1 MFVVREKDKVRP
13 ILNCQRINQF
23 IQCQHFKM
31 ESVPILRDL
40 IEAGDWMCKID
51 LKDAY
56 TMVPIHPES
65 RQYLFFPSPWYGL
78 PIQVSTLWHE
88 CCVESFLQTHEF
100 CDRIIKN
107 SRHSNSVLLRRYLS
121 ISKNEGR
128 NVQECSDDVN
138 SPEQARIHHQL
149 FQKQAYT
156 EEDTNF
162 LGFQFNTKTMTIS
175 VPTTK
180 MEKLTSRVK
189 QLLKSPT
196 KEIMPLVSKFDWKNY
211 CNDSSDGRCAPTCTA
226 SSKGP
231 SQEPTPTTT
240 ELGSSMPIVSRFTTG
255 TRMVTDDEFKTKWV
269 AHTHRQQQTGRIA
282 KARLHH
288 SRRCF
293 RLRLGNKF
301 GINKNPWLR

>member
-1 MFVVREKDKVRP
+1 MSFMMEPLTIQGIRTVYYLDDICLLARTKDEMYK
-13 ILNCQRINQF
+13 
-23 IQCQHFKM
+23 
-31 ESVPILRDL
+31 
-40 IEAGDWMCKID
+40 
-51 LKDAY
+51 
-56 TMVPIHPES
+56 
-65 RQYLFFPSPWYGL
+65 
-78 PIQVSTLWHE
+78 
-88 CCVESFLQTHEF
+88 
-100 CDRIIKN
+100 
-107 SRHSNSVLLRRYLS
+107 
-121 ISKNEGR
+121 
-128 NVQECSDDVN
+128 NVQTTLTHLNKLGFIINYSKSRLIPKKIQD
-138 SPEQARIHHQL
+138 
-149 FQKQAYT
+149 
-156 EEDTNF
+156 F

-211 CNDSSDGRCAPTCTA
+211 CNDSSNGRCAPTCTA

-240 ELGSSMPIVSRFTTG
+240 ELGSSMPIVSKFTTG

-288 SRRCF
+288 LRRCF